1 MKVSVNLKQNGH
13 GIEDYDTDRF
23 DYEATAE
30 PERHTGKPP
39 REKRNRVWFH
49 FLVVSDLICVE
60 PDLWLAGALGA
71 KGGVTVLIQKVRGQ
85 CEGGGGVSGA
95 SLTWISL

>member
-71 KGGVTVLIQKVRGQ
+71 KGGGDGFNSKGQ
-85 CEGGGGVSGA
+85 RSVWGGGGGLVGQA
-95 SLTWISL
+95 